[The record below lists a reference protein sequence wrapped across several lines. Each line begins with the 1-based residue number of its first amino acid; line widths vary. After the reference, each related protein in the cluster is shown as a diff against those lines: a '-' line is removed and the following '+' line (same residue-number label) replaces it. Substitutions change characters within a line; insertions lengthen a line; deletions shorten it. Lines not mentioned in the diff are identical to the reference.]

1 MFQLYLSCLLLMA
14 RAAPPL
20 DTLDI
25 GAKEEVTITTE
36 AITLSAELETEAVI
50 TENVTGTPV
59 APVEIDEIVTTT
71 EAEVPQDNFIIT
83 TKEEDNE
90 DGGELI
96 SAKHHQND
104 NAENLISN
112 DTDQK
117 NTIEPQKVST
127 STAAPTPPP
136 EPWMSGKE
144 RRALVSHLHDLD
156 LESGA
161 ALVLTP
167 RQKLALRQEL
177 EARRMGLAAWTDLT
191 PWQKL
196 SRAEQRR
203 FNDKYLALPVE
214 LQVRWQWIN
223 VISVDKSLVA
233 GLQSAPVHIS
243 AL

>member
-20 DTLDI
+20 DSLDTLV
-25 GAKEEVTITTE
+25 GEEVGEVTITTE
-36 AITLSAELETEAVI
+36 AVTLDTEVETEAV
-50 TENVTGTPV
+50 ENVGVTATPV
-59 APVEIDEIVTTT
+59 TPIEIDEISTTT
-71 EAEVPQDNFIIT
+71 EAEVAQDNFIST

-104 NAENLISN
+104 IAENLISN
-112 DTDQK
+112 DTEHK
-117 NTIEPQKVST
+117 NTIEP
-127 STAAPTPPP
+127 PPP

-144 RRALVSHLHDLD
+144 RRALVSHLRDLD
-156 LESGA
+156 LDTGA

-167 RQKLALRQEL
+167 RQKVALRQEL

-196 SRAEQRR
+196 TRAEQRR
-203 FNDKYLALPVE
+203 FNEKYLALPAE
-214 LQVRWQWIN
+214 LQVRPGI
-223 VISVDKSLVA
+223 IRY
-233 GLQSAPVHIS
+233 
-243 AL
+243 

>member
-1 MFQLYLSCLLLMA
+1 MA

-20 DTLDI
+20 DNLDTLVREEV
-25 GAKEEVTITTE
+25 GEVTITTE
-36 AITLSAELETEAVI
+36 AITLDTEVETEAV
-50 TENVTGTPV
+50 ENDDGVTATPV
-59 APVEIDEIVTTT
+59 TAVTPIEIDEISTTT
-71 EAEVPQDNFIIT
+71 EAEVAQDNFIIA

-96 SAKHHQND
+96 SAKHHQD
-104 NAENLISN
+104 DIAENLISN

-117 NTIEPQKVST
+117 NIID
-127 STAAPTPPP
+127 PPPAP

-144 RRALVSHLHDLD
+144 RRALVSHLRDLD
-156 LESGA
+156 LETGA

-196 SRAEQRR
+196 TRAEQRK
-203 FNDKYLALPVE
+203 FNEKYLALPAE
-214 LQVRWQWIN
+214 LQVRPGMILSW
-223 VISVDKSLVA
+223 SMFSGMEPL
-233 GLQSAPVHIS
+233 
-243 AL
+243 

>member
-1 MFQLYLSCLLLMA
+1 MFQLYLSGLILMA

-20 DTLDI
+20 DTLDTRVE
-25 GAKEEVTITTE
+25 EEVTIIPGSE
-36 AITLSAELETEAVI
+36 VETEAVI
-50 TENVTGTPV
+50 PENDGVTGTPV
-59 APVEIDEIVTTT
+59 ATIEIDEIVTTT
-71 EAEVPQDNFIIT
+71 EAEVPQDNFIIA

-117 NTIEPQKVST
+117 NTMEPQKVS
-127 STAAPTPPP
+127 PTPPP

-167 RQKLALRQEL
+167 RQKVALRQEL

-196 SRAEQRR
+196 TRAEQRR

-214 LQVRWQWIN
+214 LQVRRGGVM
-223 VISVDKSLVA
+223 VISVNHLFVA

-243 AL
+243 AR